1 MFIIWFARNNSVNNE
16 ETIGFI
22 VYNLELSYAK
32 LGVRATPA
40 CARIASFT

>member
-1 MFIIWFARNNSVNNE
+1 MFIIWFAGNNNVNNK
-16 ETIGFI
+16 ETMRFI
-22 VYNLELSYAK
+22 VYNLKLSYAK